1 MLAPVL
7 LVLAG
12 CGGRNAEPELL
23 HGINRVRP
31 AVAFEIQRDS
41 PDVLILDLR
50 RAQDFDGPLG
60 HIEGAVNIPLAEL
73 GGRLAGLQGQGRTA
87 FLVYCHDDAC
97 GAQGMRLLEDHG
109 FPYGFLIEGG
119 LEAWIAAG
127 FETVQTPPPAP

>member
-1 MLAPVL
+1 MLAPAL

-12 CGGRNAEPELL
+12 CTGRSAKPELPRR
-23 HGINRVRP
+23 ISKVRP

-41 PDVLILDLR
+41 PDIFILDLR
-50 RAQDFDGPLG
+50 RPQDFDGPLG

-73 GGRLAGLQGQGRTA
+73 AGRLAGLRGQGRTA

-97 GAQGMRLLEDHG
+97 GEEGMRLLKAHG

-127 FETVQTPPPAP
+127 FESVQTTPPAP